1 MSTPTPFRDR
11 LATASG
17 ALTSSQVSAA
27 VSPLLSPRTV
37 EDWRTGR
44 REPADWAQAW
54 ILASVA
60 RAEKKRLPKKRA
72 A

>member
-1 MSTPTPFRDR
+1 MSTPQSFRDR

-17 ALTSSQVSAA
+17 ALTSAQVAA
-27 VSPLLSPRTV
+27 VISSLLSPRTV

-44 REPADWAQAW
+44 REPAEWARAW

-60 RAEKKRLPKKRA
+60 KAEKRRA
-72 A
+72 KA